1 MEDTCN
7 MKSLLIALCMLPI
20 ISLAQMK
27 HCEITTKDS
36 TSFLIFKDF
45 HIVTHPDGTTKT
57 LQWFYSKTNREDT
70 HTYYI
75 IQPGFNT
82 KMVFNEK
89 LRSIKYFYN
98 YQKEMDNYI
107 DVVSYTY

>member
-1 MEDTCN
+1 
-7 MKSLLIALCMLPI
+7 MKSILIALYMLPL

-36 TSFLIFKDF
+36 TSFLIFQDF
-45 HIVTHPDGTTKT
+45 HIVTHPDGYTMT
-57 LQWFYSKTNREDT
+57 LPWFYSKTNREDT

-75 IQPGFNT
+75 VQPGFNT
-82 KMVFNEK
+82 KMVFNEN
-89 LRSIKYFYN
+89 LRTIQYFYN
-98 YQKEMDNYI
+98 YQKDMDNYL